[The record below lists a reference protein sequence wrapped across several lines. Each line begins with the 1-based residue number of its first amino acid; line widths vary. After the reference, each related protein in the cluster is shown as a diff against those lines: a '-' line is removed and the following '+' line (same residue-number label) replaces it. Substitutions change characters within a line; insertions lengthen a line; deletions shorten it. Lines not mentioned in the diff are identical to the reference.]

1 MLVEVI
7 KGVKQG
13 FRSVGDEKKC
23 RLTVKKCLC
32 YRLKSFININ
42 DFLDAI
48 ENCGPRR

>member
-13 FRSVGDEKKC
+13 FRSVCLRKKW

-32 YRLKSFININ
+32 YRLKS
-42 DFLDAI
+42 LT
-48 ENCGPRR
+48 